1 MLRQKRQGKWIY
13 CKGITVG
20 KPSTGSGRL
29 PSAYSLA
36 LKSRIAWLSCAY
48 WVAPKRRNIQWA
60 IGDTGFLCSG
70 GAYGALTRFRVRV
83 QRFDQPAAGR
93 FSSLTDAPHLR
104 VVVSP
109 SAMSFYP
116 ILPALNRHSER
127 SEESRTCRIDAAA
140 FKYQSAGRDRPKGG
154 QPRPPSP
161 AVPRRPPSCLV
172 RCRRQ
177 LPPSV
182 A

>member
-1 MLRQKRQGKWIY
+1 MFNLKAGR
-13 CKGITVG
+13 
-20 KPSTGSGRL
+20 PSTGGGRL
-29 PSAYSLA
+29 SPAYSLA

-127 SEESRTCRIDAAA
+127 SEESRTCSIDAAA

-154 QPRPPSP
+154 QPRP
-161 AVPRRPPSCLV
+161 RPQSGRPQAAP
-172 RCRRQ
+172 Q
-177 LPPSV
+177 LSGSLPK
-182 A
+182 AATTFGGIKNGALYF